1 MDLTLGAEQ
10 EAVRDAIRGVLA
22 DRQPSARVRAVMAS
36 EPPVDAALWREAGEL
51 GWFGLALPEA
61 AGGAGYD
68 LPEAMLLFQELGR
81 SLAPG
86 PWLGTVLAARTGM
99 PGPEASMIRLFFSE
113 LVQRIDVL
121 AMEILGSSAVT
132 GFAADGAPH
141 DEWAE
146 RYLTGL
152 SQTIGGGTKEIQ
164 RNIIGERVL
173 GLPR

>member
-1 MDLTLGAEQ
+1 WACERRGVGARRRSRERGGGRGGWGCRGEGRAMDLTLGAEQ

-61 AGGAGYD
+61 SGGAGYD

-86 PWLGTVLAARTGM
+86 PWLGTLLAAPALAGAETPR
-99 PGPEASMIRLFFSE
+99 PVPRRL
-113 LVQRIDVL
+113 
-121 AMEILGSSAVT
+121 LGR
-132 GFAADGAPH
+132 P
-141 DEWAE
+141 
-146 RYLTGL
+146 
-152 SQTIGGGTKEIQ
+152 
-164 RNIIGERVL
+164 
-173 GLPR
+173 PP